1 MMKKSVGSADTHRGS
16 LARERDGATLLRCRE
31 IRTYV
36 HKYHK
41 IATPGVTMA
50 DSTATQQVKEF
61 VKERGMVRRRD
72 VENEGLPTRLLYRLR
87 DRGELIQLA
96 PGLFAHPDSEITE
109 KHTYAEAA
117 KRVPRGVVCL
127 TSALAFHD
135 IGVQLPRRVW
145 MALNREEGRARPR
158 VKAVPVEFVWFSGD
172 AFEEG
177 QETHRVQRVSVR
189 VYNPAKTVA
198 DLFKFRNKVGVDIA
212 IEALQEGWRDRL
224 FTMDELDHYA
234 DICRVSDVIRPYLQS
249 LVASS

>member
-1 MMKKSVGSADTHRGS
+1 MN
-16 LARERDGATLLRCRE
+16 
-31 IRTYV
+31 
-36 HKYHK
+36 
-41 IATPGVTMA
+41 

-61 VKERGMVRRRD
+61 VKEHGIVRRRD
-72 VENEGLPTRLLYRLR
+72 VEKEGLSTRLLYRLR

-96 PGLFAHPDSEITE
+96 PGLFAHPDSDITE

-135 IGVQLPRRVW
+135 IGVQMPRKVW
-145 MALNREEGRARPR
+145 MALNRDEVRARPR
-158 VKAVPVEFVWFSGD
+158 VKEVPVKFVWFSGA
-172 AFEEG
+172 AFDEG
-177 QETHRVQRVSVR
+177 QETHQVQRVSVR

-198 DLFKFRNKVGVDIA
+198 DLFKFRNKVGVNIA
-212 IEALQEGWRDRL
+212 IEALQEGWRDQL

-234 DICRVSDVIRPYLQS
+234 DICRVSDVIRPYLRS